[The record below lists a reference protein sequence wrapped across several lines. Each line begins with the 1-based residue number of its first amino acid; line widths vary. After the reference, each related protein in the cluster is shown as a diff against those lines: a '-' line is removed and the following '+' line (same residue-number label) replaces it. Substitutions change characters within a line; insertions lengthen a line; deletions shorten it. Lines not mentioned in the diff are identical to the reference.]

1 MSTLIYKYTL
11 SNGNVWIQQHQS
23 KRYSV
28 VFSPSS
34 PNEEPTVH
42 GDLSISKALEIY
54 SEYLK
59 NDVLEIA

>member
-42 GDLSISKALEIY
+42 GDLSISKAREIY

-59 NDVLEIA
+59 NDVLELV